1 MWDDVFRAAGRR
13 YEKPTLVLFTKV
25 TRSACGLA
33 QAVMGPFYCPE
44 DRKIYLDLSFFEER
58 ERPSPCIADTCALLL
73 WQFIEFVGCHIHL
86 NGIADVVELIIGD
99 RDHVAIQ
106 TENATDFD
114 RDGDFAAESGQHA
127 MDRTKVASV

>member
-1 MWDDVFRAAGRR
+1 MHKRARSFQSPKQHELFGGR
-13 YEKPTLVLFTKV
+13 PLHV
-25 TRSACGLA
+25 T
-33 QAVMGPFYCPE
+33 Q
-44 DRKIYLDLSFFEER
+44 ER
-58 ERPSPCIADTCALLL
+58 ERPSPCIADTCPLLL

-127 MDRTKVASV
+127 MDRAKVASV